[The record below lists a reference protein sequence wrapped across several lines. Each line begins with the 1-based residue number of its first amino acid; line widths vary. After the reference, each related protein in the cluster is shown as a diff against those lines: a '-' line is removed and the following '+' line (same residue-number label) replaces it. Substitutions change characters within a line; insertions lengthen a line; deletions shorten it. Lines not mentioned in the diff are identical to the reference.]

1 MSFVTFL
8 RKSNTWSL
16 LTIKKPSVRILRLW
30 LTAIGQKT
38 KWLVAWRFVAVAGLY
53 SLFDAGSADAQ
64 NVCVNPKYPG
74 EFTVD
79 KQRVCVGELVNITSP
94 PNILNVSYNPQYNGN
109 DIPLST
115 TQSTSFTYAQP
126 GSYTIIQVGSGGG
139 FSSGTIACQ
148 EVTVVAREPVAF
160 TPITCS
166 GRKVALDIKLDGA
179 AGQYDLYIIKWGD
192 GPAEV
197 KTKAEIS
204 AQKPAHTYSANG
216 STTPTIAVYGIY
228 GTPAAISCE
237 GPTTTSR
244 VTLSGAATA
253 PSITRLTTTGDNG
266 ITIQYQANTGVGV
279 ELFQKDA
286 SGIYAPTGQKG
297 TSAGT
302 FSVQTN
308 AKQVQCFQVVSQD
321 ACNAAG
327 QRSDEICSL
336 VLTANA
342 INKINDL
349 SWNPYAGTISAT
361 TQFRRYRLNRNGSS
375 LITYFDRN
383 VGDHRDVSKI
393 ECATQYCYTLEATI
407 AGAVETVVT
416 SAPVCVTGINGDLP
430 DSFRSILV
438 SVENNHPRLVAA
450 LPITGTSSSYTLAV
464 SRADGPSG
472 TFQPVGTVINKN
484 TFIDETANPSAG
496 PYCYQL
502 TYLTNCGLSS
512 PPSQPVCT
520 VFLGSQSSA
529 SIDWTA
535 ASPFAPGSVADY
547 TVEVTD
553 SVNGTNREIQVGG
566 KLRYEPDPNDPTL
579 ESQKYRIIA
588 VSNTGQRSYSNYF
601 TLRRESIILLPDA
614 FTPNGDGLNDEFA
627 AKGIYGDRFSMTIY
641 DRWGQVIYAT
651 SDKTK
656 GWDGTADGQS
666 LAAGQYV
673 YRIDI
678 QDLTGLKTVR
688 TGTVLLIR

>member
-1 MSFVTFL
+1 M
-8 RKSNTWSL
+8 
-16 LTIKKPSVRILRLW
+16 RILRLW
-30 LTAIGQKT
+30 LTAIGQQT
-38 KWLVAWRFVAVAGLY
+38 KWLVAWRLVAVAGLNY
-53 SLFDAGSADAQ
+53 LFVAGAAYAQ

-74 EFTVD
+74 GFTVD
-79 KQRVCVGELVNITSP
+79 KQRVCVGELVTITSL
-94 PNILNVSYNPQYNGN
+94 PNILNVSYNPRYNGN
-109 DIPLST
+109 GIPPST

-139 FSSGTIACQ
+139 TGTIACR
-148 EVTVVAREPVAF
+148 EVTVVAREPVVF
-160 TPITCS
+160 TPILCS
-166 GRKVALDIKLDGA
+166 GRQVTLDISLNGA
-179 AGQYDLYIIKWGD
+179 SDQYDWYIIKWGD
-192 GPAEV
+192 GTTDV
-197 KTKAEIS
+197 KTRAEIS
-204 AQKPAHTYSANG
+204 AQKPVYTYRTNG
-216 STTPTIAVYGIY
+216 VNNPTIAVYGIY
-228 GTPAAISCE
+228 GTPGAISCE
-237 GPTTTSR
+237 GPVSISK
-244 VTLSGAATA
+244 VVLSGVSSA
-253 PSITRLTTTGDNG
+253 PSITKLTTTGDNS

-279 ELFQKDA
+279 ELFQKGA
-286 SGIYAPTGQKG
+286 GGVYAPTGQKG

-302 FSVQTN
+302 FTVPTN
-308 AKQVQCFQVVSQD
+308 AKQVQCFQVVAQD
-321 ACNAAG
+321 ACTAAG

-342 INKINDL
+342 TNKINDL
-349 SWNPYAGTISAT
+349 SWSPYAGTLSAT
-361 TQFRRYRLNRNGSS
+361 TQFRQYRLNRNGSP

-393 ECATQYCYTLEATI
+393 ECNTPYCYTLEATI

-430 DSFRSILV
+430 DGFRSVLV

-472 TFQPVGTVINKN
+472 PFQPVGTVVNKN
-484 TFIDETANPSAG
+484 TFIDETANPSAS

-502 TYLTNCGLSS
+502 TYLTNCGLAS

-520 VFLGSQSSA
+520 VLLELQSRA
-529 SIDWTA
+529 DIDWTA
-535 ASPFAPGSVADY
+535 ASPFTPGSVANY

-553 SVNGTNREIQVGG
+553 SVSGTNREIQVGAN
-566 KLRYEPDPNDPTL
+566 LRYEPDPNDPTL

-601 TLRRESIILLPDA
+601 TLRRESIILVPDA
-614 FTPNGDGLNDEFA
+614 FTPNGDGLNDEFT

-651 SDKTK
+651 SDRTK
-656 GWDGTADGQS
+656 GWDGTASGQS

-673 YRIDI
+673 YRIDL